1 MSGAGAAALEWAAIG
16 PDAVV
21 IATPRRAWLHRPDP
35 WGADPFRAPM
45 THAPGDLAATGWL
58 LEGAVAVGARAAG
71 PAPSPPPMTC
81 RRWVW
86 RLAGLYHLTTH
97 TPGLLR
103 VAEAKFRAAGR
114 PALAEWA
121 ADKARDEA
129 GHDRLALRDLRAL
142 GLPAEAV
149 VEALQPP
156 VAQAMVAH
164 FRAAAEEALPL
175 GVVAYAHAVERLAL
189 RADAGYV
196 ARVQACMPRGV
207 DATRCLR
214 VHSAA
219 GSDAAHVA
227 ENVALVAGLPA
238 AERSRIALAVR
249 VAAQVSSTPSAEG
262 HVSEAWLAGVLET
275 LGEVGHS

>member
-1 MSGAGAAALEWAAIG
+1 MSAAAAAALEWAAVG

-21 IATPRRAWLHRPDP
+21 VATPQRAWLHRPDP
-35 WGADPFRAPM
+35 WTADPFRTPM
-45 THAPGDLAATGWL
+45 LHAPGDRAATGWL
-58 LEGAVAVGARAAG
+58 LEGAVAVGVRAAG
-71 PAPSPPPMTC
+71 PAPTPPPLS
-81 RRWVW
+81 RLRWVW

-103 VAEAKFRAAGR
+103 AAEARFRAAGR
-114 PALAEWA
+114 DALADWA

-129 GHDRLALRDLRAL
+129 GHDALALRDLRAL

-149 VEALQPP
+149 VEALRPP
-156 VAQAMVAH
+156 VAQRMVAW
-164 FRAAAEEALPL
+164 FRAAAEEDLPL

-189 RADAGYV
+189 RADAAYV

-214 VHSAA
+214 IHSAA
-219 GSDAAHVA
+219 GSDAGHVE
-227 ENVALVAGLPA
+227 ENIVLVAGLPA

-249 VAAQVSSTPSAEG
+249 DAAQVTSTPSAEG
-262 HVSEAWLAGVLET
+262 HVSDAWLAGVLET

>member
-1 MSGAGAAALEWAAIG
+1 MSGGGAAALEWAAVG
-16 PDAVV
+16 PDAVIV
-21 IATPRRAWLHRPDP
+21 ATPRRAWLHRPEP
-35 WGADPFRAPM
+35 WGPDPFRAPM
-45 THAPGDLAATGWL
+45 THAPGDRAATGWL
-58 LEGAVAVGARAAG
+58 LEGAVALGARAAG
-71 PAPSPPPMTC
+71 PAPSPPPLS
-81 RRWVW
+81 RLRWIW

-114 PALAEWA
+114 AALADWA
-121 ADKARDEA
+121 AKKAREEA

-142 GLPAEAV
+142 GLNGEAV

-156 VAQAMVAH
+156 VARAMVAH
-164 FRAAAEEALPL
+164 FRAAADEALPL

-189 RADAGYV
+189 RADAAYV

-219 GSDAAHVA
+219 GSDADHVD
-227 ENVALVAGLPA
+227 ENVALVAALPA
-238 AERSRIALAVR
+238 AERSRIALAAR
-249 VAAQVSSTPSAEG
+249 DAAQVSSTPSAEG
-262 HVSEAWLAGVLET
+262 HVSDAWLAGVLET
-275 LGEVGHS
+275 LGEVGQS

>member
-1 MSGAGAAALEWAAIG
+1 MSAGGAATLEWAAVG

-21 IATPRRAWLHRPDP
+21 VATPQRAWLHRPDP
-35 WGADPFRAPM
+35 WAADPFRDPM
-45 THAPGDLAATGWL
+45 THAPGDRAATGWL
-58 LEGAVAVGARAAG
+58 LEGAVAVGVRAAG
-71 PAPSPPPMTC
+71 RAPAPPPLS
-81 RRWVW
+81 RLRWVW

-103 VAEAKFRAAGR
+103 AAEAKFRAAGR
-114 PALAEWA
+114 DALADWA

-149 VEALQPP
+149 VEALKPP
-156 VAQAMVAH
+156 VAQAMVAR
-164 FRAAAEEALPL
+164 FRAAAADDLPL

-189 RADAGYV
+189 RADAAYV

-219 GSDAAHVA
+219 GTDAGHV
-227 ENVALVAGLPA
+227 EDNVALVAGLPA

-249 VAAQVSSTPSAEG
+249 DVAQVSSTPSAEG
-262 HVSEAWLAGVLET
+262 HVSDAWLAGVLET
-275 LGEVGHS
+275 LGEVGQS